1 LRERLRKIV
10 QDPRT
15 DRFIMGLIVLNA
27 VTFGI
32 ETSHVAMDRFG
43 PILETIDSVVLA
55 VFVVEILARL
65 YVLRQAFFRDGWNIF
80 DFIVVGIALAPA
92 TQTFSVLRALR
103 ALRILRLI
111 TAVPTLQRVVNG
123 LVASLP
129 GMGSIVVLIALIYY
143 VCAVIATNLYGDEFP
158 ALFGTLGRSLFT
170 LFTIMTLEGWVDG
183 VVRPIMATRPYA
195 WLFFIPFIIGTTFT
209 VLNLFIGVIVSAMQ
223 REHEKAVA
231 AELQAER
238 ELIEEETEPLMR
250 AIKALHAEVA
260 ALRKDM
266 APRTAEGGAPAS

>member
-1 LRERLRKIV
+1 MREWLSRIV

-15 DRFIMGLIVLNA
+15 DRFIMALIVLNA
-27 VTFGI
+27 ITLGI
-32 ETSHVAMDRFG
+32 ETSDVAMARFG
-43 PILETIDSVVLA
+43 PILETVDAVVLA

-65 YVLRQAFFRDGWNIF
+65 YVLRGAFFRDGWNVF

-92 TQTFSVLRALR
+92 TGAFAVLRALR
-103 ALRILRLI
+103 VLRLLRLI

-158 ALFGTLGRSLFT
+158 QLFGTLPRSLFT

-183 VVRPIMATRPYA
+183 IVRPIMQTRPYA
-195 WLFFIPFIIGTTFT
+195 WLFFIPFIIGTTFM
-209 VLNLFIGVIVSAMQ
+209 VLNLFIGVIVGAMQ

-231 AELQAER
+231 AELEAER
-238 ELIEEETEPLMR
+238 EVMQEETEPLMR
-250 AIKALHAEVA
+250 RILELKEEVA
-260 ALRKDM
+260 ALRRDLARHIGDGK
-266 APRTAEGGAPAS
+266 R